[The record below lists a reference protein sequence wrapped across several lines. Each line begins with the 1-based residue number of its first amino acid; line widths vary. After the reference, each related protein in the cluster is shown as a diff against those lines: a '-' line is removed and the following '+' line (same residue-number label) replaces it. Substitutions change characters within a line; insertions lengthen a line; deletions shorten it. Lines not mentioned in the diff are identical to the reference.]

1 MMHGNTAMT
10 KNQDDE
16 RNKLNNSRDLHINR
30 GFELM
35 LINNNRREK
44 PSEPKTFQIRFG
56 KMMSLFKREIH
67 FQFEFFL
74 DMKKK

>member
-1 MMHGNTAMT
+1 MRENIVMI

-16 RNKLNNSRDLHINR
+16 KNKLNNSQDLQINR

-35 LINNNRREK
+35 LRHNSRREK
-44 PSEPKTFQIRFG
+44 SSEPKTFQIRFG
-56 KMMSLFKREIH
+56 KMLSLFKREIH

>member
-1 MMHGNTAMT
+1 MMHGNIAMT

-16 RNKLNNSRDLHINR
+16 RNKLNNSQDLHINR

-35 LINNNRREK
+35 LRNNNRREK

>member
-16 RNKLNNSRDLHINR
+16 RNKLNNSQDLHINR

-35 LINNNRREK
+35 LRNNNRREK